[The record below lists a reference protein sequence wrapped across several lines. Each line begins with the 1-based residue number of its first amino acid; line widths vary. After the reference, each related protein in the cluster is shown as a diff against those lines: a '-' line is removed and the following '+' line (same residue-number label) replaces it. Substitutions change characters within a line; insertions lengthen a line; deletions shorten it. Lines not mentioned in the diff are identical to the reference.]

1 MKTYRFRIQGEGL
14 DEEGEWIGFFSTRQ
28 VRAESLEDARAAAGE
43 AFQRMWRQEGRPRL
57 SRLDHWRTVD
67 SWTPRFSWLR
77 RAPRGVVFYRGEGA
91 EEAALDLDAK
101 AFGGSRK
108 L

>member
-14 DEEGEWIGFFSTRQ
+14 DEEGEWIGFLSTRQ
-28 VRAESLEDARAAAGE
+28 VRAASLEDARAAAGE
-43 AFQRMWRQEGRPRL
+43 TFERMWRQDGRSGL
-57 SRLDHWRTVD
+57 SRLDHWRIID
-67 SWTPRFSWLR
+67 SWTPHFTWLR
-77 RAPRGVVFYRGEGA
+77 RAPGGVVFYRGEGA
-91 EEAALDLDAK
+91 EEAALDLHAK